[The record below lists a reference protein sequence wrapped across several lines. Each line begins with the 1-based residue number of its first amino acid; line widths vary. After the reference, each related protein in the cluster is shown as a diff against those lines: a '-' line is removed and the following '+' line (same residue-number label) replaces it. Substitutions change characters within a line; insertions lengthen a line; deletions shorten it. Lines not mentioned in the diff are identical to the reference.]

1 MPSCM
6 KEDER
11 IENIIRG
18 LLKLS
23 QNRRCINCNSL
34 GPQYVCT
41 TFWTFVCTNCSGVHR
56 EFSHRVKSVSM
67 AKFSAEEVRSLE
79 DGGNKRARE
88 IYFKTWDPQI
98 NSSPDGSNLMKLRN
112 FIKHV
117 YIERRFTG
125 EKSSDKLAF
134 LKMELKDGFFE
145 KSSYGRCSTGRR
157 DEYYKKHSSIRS
169 YSRGGHEPRSVMNSV
184 EGKSPWYQE
193 NGTPCARRT
202 RSCARFDIIDDR
214 FRDNDYGKVTMHERH
229 RFTGSLQRGVSL
241 SPDIL
246 TSTETTPW
254 EKVAETS
261 SPASTNGKQEVQ
273 KIERSNSMIDTKV
286 KADAAPESSNA
297 SVSSNRYEVV
307 QSSNRGNSLFF
318 SSTQQR
324 SPEKASKPPS
334 VNFVEVL
341 LLELA
346 SPVVVPVGSTSEVPS
361 SVDALSTT
369 PATLSNGVNTSATAS
384 NMGLLALPSSGGDS
398 LDEVANGKH
407 LLETKQHQP
416 SASSTVD
423 SSSTD
428 RQSSLPIE
436 TSSNKNLC
444 PSAAQNLQ
452 PQVLSYQLSWPSPAL
467 TSQAQT
473 SPNQHSWPSPES
485 NYQSASNSQ
494 PAPNSEASISSN
506 SSSGQ
511 FSHVADKLP
520 LDNNLADASIPAAR
534 KELPAD
540 IFTSPYSL
548 YPASVPYGQFHPAQ
562 QMWMGMGMH
571 YHPSPVVSQPSYY

>member
-1 MPSCM
+1 MSAQ
-6 KEDER
+6 
-11 IENIIRG
+11 
-18 LLKLS
+18 LS
-23 QNRRCINCNSL
+23 GHLYAPTAVECNDFS
-34 GPQYVCT
+34 
-41 TFWTFVCTNCSGVHR
+41 R

-79 DGGNKRARE
+79 DGGNK
-88 IYFKTWDPQI
+88 
-98 NSSPDGSNLMKLRN
+98 
-112 FIKHV
+112 
-117 YIERRFTG
+117 
-125 EKSSDKLAF
+125 
-134 LKMELKDGFFE
+134 ELKDGFFE

-254 EKVAETS
+254 EVQYVKEICGDRIPSLKLGEAIKEKEKKVAETS

-436 TSSNKNLC
+436 TSSNKARII
-444 PSAAQNLQ
+444 P
-452 PQVLSYQLSWPSPAL
+452 
-467 TSQAQT
+467 TSCYR
-473 SPNQHSWPSPES
+473 SHS
-485 NYQSASNSQ
+485 
-494 PAPNSEASISSN
+494 SI
-506 SSSGQ
+506 
-511 FSHVADKLP
+511 FFVEFK
-520 LDNNLADASIPAAR
+520 
-534 KELPAD
+534 
-540 IFTSPYSL
+540 F
-548 YPASVPYGQFHPAQ
+548 
-562 QMWMGMGMH
+562 
-571 YHPSPVVSQPSYY
+571 